1 MDMVGITVGIGPAV
15 MAVDGNG
22 WSLLSLAEPL
32 FTKLLVSSLFM
43 FNNQLLFSS
52 NL

>member
-1 MDMVGITVGIGPAV
+1 MEAITVDIGLAA
-15 MAVDGNG
+15 MAVVGSG
-22 WSLLSLAEPL
+22 WSLPSLVAPL